1 MLVTNAKNLTRRD
14 RGGFRNDSSVQLNF
28 VFKRQTGFFLLQVLT
43 YYKSTGKLLR
53 LTIQL
58 DIVDLH
64 PHNLKCNGNI
74 VLYST
79 DNPIVDLHSTY
90 PDRLLLLG
98 FFLAGQDG
106 EGRRGASEVR

>member
-1 MLVTNAKNLTRRD
+1 MITKQKKHLIRRD

-28 VFKRQTGFFLLQVLT
+28 VFKRQTGFFLLQVLM

-53 LTIQL
+53 LTIEL

-90 PDRLLLLG
+90 FDRLLLLG
-98 FFLAGQDG
+98 FLLAGQDG